1 MALAQAWGTIAQQL
15 QSQHTPEAL
24 IDTLRALPGI
34 GPWTAHYIAMRTLGW
49 PDAFPP
55 KDVAVLNAMKPLFG
69 VSTQREADALIDRW
83 RPWRAYAVLRL
94 WNTLS

>member
-1 MALAQAWGTIAQQL
+1 M
-15 QSQHTPEAL
+15 
-24 IDTLRALPGI
+24 RA
-34 GPWTAHYIAMRTLGW
+34 LGW

-69 VSTQREADALIDRW
+69 VATQREADALIERW

-94 WNTLS
+94 WNTLT